1 MIIIIL
7 YLLGE
12 SIGNGEGR
20 GCRIGGMQD
29 YAHASRGENNRVTPP
44 SFVAQRTA
52 KARAH
57 VIYAKPSKLPSH
69 TPTIPHLPHEPQR
82 KTERHNCEHHHHH
95 NMDFPLPQVQSSLKP
110 YIQTPSE
117 ATYIRQVVTQHLTNL
132 SVEKRTTSGV
142 GSRDEF
148 RRFLDFELGRG
159 AGGGNS
165 RCIRKEYLEALREEA
180 EARKALEAE
189 DVETDPD
196 DDDYDDD
203 GEGEEGEGNK
213 WMGEYTSTISLTRQ
227 FEKLEILQ
235 IYLRTFNDP
244 AVLEAEEKH
253 KILFNDSPPN
263 PPAELTA
270 VITARNSG
278 SNGPASGGGST
289 GGITEDLSSR
299 LLTLEKTILAT
310 HDSLQWESER
320 LRELQSDGQEG
331 EGRRGN
337 KKEAFA
343 QTRDALITW
352 VESQLSHT
360 APVDG
365 LDASAALSASADGGG
380 TEKTS
385 LEDILS
391 DINASYEE
399 YLSARREVVEVL
411 SAVTQTLTQPPAPIT
426 TTPTPHHESNPTTAT
441 TTTKTPPLMPP
452 LPPPPILNVLSAVEQ
467 LIPLINSQKALL
479 SQKTFFLSALASR
492 QKSLLTTLEEKA
504 DDDDSFTIPTAGA
517 RSGSSTASVQ
527 LAKRIADKETVR
539 MERFEKEAAGC
550 VRSAGGTLEDA
561 YALLGEVEGLVVR
574 KKKVEKEG
582 ETKIP
587 VRRKGKRRMPEEE
600 VEAEK
605 GFWGAIAGNVG
616 VIGDGI

>member
-1 MIIIIL
+1 MIII
-7 YLLGE
+7 LLLCLFWGG
-12 SIGNGEGR
+12 IGNGERR
-20 GCRIGGMQD
+20 GCRIGRMLD

-44 SFVAQRTA
+44 SVVAQRTA

-57 VIYAKPSKLPSH
+57 VIYAKPFELPSH
-69 TPTIPHLPHEPQR
+69 TPTPYPPQSLNE
-82 KTERHNCEHHHHH
+82 KQKDTIANTTIT

-117 ATYIRQVVTQHLTNL
+117 ATYIRQVVSQHLTNL
-132 SVEKRTTSGV
+132 SVEKRTTGGV

-203 GEGEEGEGNK
+203 GEGGEGEGNR
-213 WMGEYTSTISLTRQ
+213 WMREYTSTLSLTRQ

-278 SNGPASGGGST
+278 SNGPASGSDST
-289 GGITEDLSSR
+289 GGITEDLSTR

-331 EGRRGN
+331 EGRRGS

-343 QTRDALITW
+343 QTRDALIAW

-360 APVDG
+360 APIDG
-365 LDASAALSASADGGG
+365 LDASAATLSAPADGGG

-441 TTTKTPPLMPP
+441 TTTKTPPLTPP

-504 DDDDSFTIPTAGA
+504 DDDDSFTIAAAGA
-517 RSGSSTASVQ
+517 RSGGSTASVQ

-550 VRSAGGTLEDA
+550 VRSASGTLEDA

-600 VEAEK
+600 VEVEK

>member
-1 MIIIIL
+1 
-7 YLLGE
+7 
-12 SIGNGEGR
+12 
-20 GCRIGGMQD
+20 
-29 YAHASRGENNRVTPP
+29 
-44 SFVAQRTA
+44 
-52 KARAH
+52 
-57 VIYAKPSKLPSH
+57 
-69 TPTIPHLPHEPQR
+69 
-82 KTERHNCEHHHHH
+82 
-95 NMDFPLPQVQSSLKP
+95 MDFPLPQVQSSLKP

-132 SVEKRTTSGV
+132 SAEKRTTSSV

-159 AGGGNS
+159 GGVGNS

-189 DVETDPD
+189 YVGSDPD
-196 DDDYDDD
+196 DDEEEEE
-203 GEGEEGEGNK
+203 GMGGEEGNE
-213 WMGEYTSTISLTRQ
+213 WIGEYTSTLSLTRQ

-235 IYLRTFNDP
+235 VYLRTFNDP
-244 AVLEAEEKH
+244 AVLETEDRH

-270 VITARNSG
+270 AITARGS
-278 SNGPASGGGST
+278 SNGPVSAGGNS

-299 LLTLEKTILAT
+299 LLTLEKAILST

-320 LRELQSDGQEG
+320 LRELQSNGQEG
-331 EGRRGN
+331 GGGRRGS

-360 APVDG
+360 TTIDGPDDSAGFPAP
-365 LDASAALSASADGGG
+365 AGGG
-380 TEKTS
+380 EVTEAGKRTERTS

-391 DINASYEE
+391 DIDAAYEE
-399 YLSARREVVEVL
+399 YLSARREVVEIL
-411 SAVTQTLTQPPAPIT
+411 SAVTQTLTQPTPIMPPHPES
-426 TTPTPHHESNPTTAT
+426 TPTAVATA
-441 TTTKTPPLMPP
+441 TKTPPLTPP
-452 LPPPPILNVLSAVEQ
+452 LPPPPILKVLSAVEQ
-467 LIPLINSQKALL
+467 LIPLMNSQKALL

-504 DDDDSFTIPTAGA
+504 DGNGTFTIATTSA
-517 RSGSSTASVQ
+517 RGGSSASVQ
-527 LAKRIADKETVR
+527 LAKRMADKEAVR
-539 MERFEKEAAGC
+539 MEKFGKDVADC
-550 VRSAGGTLEDA
+550 VRSASETLEDV
-561 YALLGEVEGLVVR
+561 YALLGEVEGLVIRR
-574 KKKVEKEG
+574 KGKMEEG

-587 VRRKGKRRMPEEE
+587 VRRKGKRRALGEEAEAE
-600 VEAEK
+600 VEK
-605 GFWGAIAGNVG
+605 GFWGTIAGNVG

>member
-1 MIIIIL
+1 
-7 YLLGE
+7 
-12 SIGNGEGR
+12 
-20 GCRIGGMQD
+20 
-29 YAHASRGENNRVTPP
+29 
-44 SFVAQRTA
+44 
-52 KARAH
+52 
-57 VIYAKPSKLPSH
+57 
-69 TPTIPHLPHEPQR
+69 
-82 KTERHNCEHHHHH
+82 
-95 NMDFPLPQVQSSLKP
+95 MDFPLPQVHSSLKP

-132 SVEKRTTSGV
+132 SVEKRTTGGV

-159 AGGGNS
+159 AGGAGNS

-196 DDDYDDD
+196 DDDDDEE
-203 GEGEEGEGNK
+203 GEGEGREGNK
-213 WMGEYTSTISLTRQ
+213 WMGEYTSTLSLTRQ

-270 VITARNSG
+270 IIAARNSG

-289 GGITEDLSSR
+289 GGIMEDLSTR

-331 EGRRGN
+331 GGGRRSGS

-360 APVDG
+360 APIDG
-365 LDASAALSASADGGG
+365 LDASVAALSAPADGGG

-426 TTPTPHHESNPTTAT
+426 TTPPPHHESNPTTAT
-441 TTTKTPPLMPP
+441 TTTKTPPLAPP

-504 DDDDSFTIPTAGA
+504 DDDDSFTIAAAGA
-517 RSGSSTASVQ
+517 RSGGSTASVQ

-539 MERFEKEAAGC
+539 MEKFEKEAAGC

-561 YALLGEVEGLVVR
+561 YALLGEVERLVVR
-574 KKKVEKEG
+574 KKVEKEG

-600 VEAEK
+600 VEVEK

>member
-1 MIIIIL
+1 
-7 YLLGE
+7 
-12 SIGNGEGR
+12 
-20 GCRIGGMQD
+20 
-29 YAHASRGENNRVTPP
+29 
-44 SFVAQRTA
+44 
-52 KARAH
+52 
-57 VIYAKPSKLPSH
+57 
-69 TPTIPHLPHEPQR
+69 
-82 KTERHNCEHHHHH
+82 
-95 NMDFPLPQVQSSLKP
+95 MDFPLPQVQSSLKP

-132 SVEKRTTSGV
+132 SVEKRITGGV
-142 GSRDEF
+142 GSHDEF

-159 AGGGNS
+159 GGGGNS
-165 RCIRKEYLEALREEA
+165 SCIRKEYLEALREEA

-196 DDDYDDD
+196 DDDD
-203 GEGEEGEGNK
+203 GEEEGGNE
-213 WMGEYTSTISLTRQ
+213 WMGEYTSTLSLTRQ

-253 KILFNDSPPN
+253 KIVFNDPPPN

-270 VITARNSG
+270 VITARNS

-289 GGITEDLSSR
+289 GGITEDLSAR
-299 LLTLEKTILAT
+299 LLTLEKRILAT
-310 HDSLQWESER
+310 HDSLRWESER
-320 LRELQSDGQEG
+320 LRELRSEGQEG
-331 EGRRGN
+331 GGGRRGG

-360 APVDG
+360 ATVDG
-365 LDASAALSASADGGG
+365 LDASATVLSAPTDGGEVLG
-380 TEKTS
+380 ARGGAEKTS

-411 SAVTQTLTQPPAPIT
+411 SAVTQTLTQPPTPIT
-426 TTPTPHHESNPTTAT
+426 TPTLHPDSKPATAT
-441 TTTKTPPLMPP
+441 TITKTPLLTPP

-504 DDDDSFTIPTAGA
+504 DDNDSFTIAAAGA
-517 RSGSSTASVQ
+517 RSGGSTPSVQ

-539 MERFEKEAAGC
+539 MERFEKEVAGC
-550 VRSAGGTLEDA
+550 VRSAGGTLEDV

-574 KKKVEKEG
+574 KKVEKEG

-587 VRRKGKRRMPEEE
+587 VRRKGKRRIPEEE
-600 VEAEK
+600 VEAEVEK

>member
-1 MIIIIL
+1 
-7 YLLGE
+7 
-12 SIGNGEGR
+12 
-20 GCRIGGMQD
+20 
-29 YAHASRGENNRVTPP
+29 
-44 SFVAQRTA
+44 
-52 KARAH
+52 
-57 VIYAKPSKLPSH
+57 
-69 TPTIPHLPHEPQR
+69 
-82 KTERHNCEHHHHH
+82 
-95 NMDFPLPQVQSSLKP
+95 MDFPLPQVQSSLKP
-110 YIQTPSE
+110 YIQPPSE

-132 SVEKRTTSGV
+132 SAEKRTTSSV

-159 AGGGNS
+159 GGVGNS

-180 EARKALEAE
+180 EARKALGAE
-189 DVETDPD
+189 YVESDPD
-196 DDDYDDD
+196 DDEEEEE
-203 GEGEEGEGNK
+203 GMEGEEEGNE
-213 WMGEYTSTISLTRQ
+213 WIGEYTSTLSLTRQ

-244 AVLEAEEKH
+244 AVLEAEDKH

-270 VITARNSG
+270 AITARGS
-278 SNGPASGGGST
+278 SNGPASAGGNS

-299 LLTLEKTILAT
+299 LLTLEKAILAT

-320 LRELQSDGQEG
+320 LRELQSNGQEG
-331 EGRRGN
+331 GGRARRGS

-360 APVDG
+360 TTIDGPDDSATLPAPTGSREVTG
-365 LDASAALSASADGGG
+365 AGER
-380 TEKTS
+380 TERTS

-391 DINASYEE
+391 DIDVAYEE

-411 SAVTQTLTQPPAPIT
+411 SSVTQTLTQPTPIT
-426 TTPTPHHESNPTTAT
+426 TPNPESTPAAVATA
-441 TTTKTPPLMPP
+441 TKTPPLTPP
-452 LPPPPILNVLSAVEQ
+452 LPPPPILKVLSAVEQ

-504 DDDDSFTIPTAGA
+504 DDNSTFAIAAAGA
-517 RSGSSTASVQ
+517 RGGSSASVQ
-527 LAKRIADKETVR
+527 LAKSMADKETVR
-539 MERFEKEAAGC
+539 MEKFGKEVADC
-550 VRSAGGTLEDA
+550 VRSASETLEDV
-561 YALLGEVEGLVVR
+561 YALLGEVEGLAIRR
-574 KKKVEKEG
+574 KGKKMEKEG

-587 VRRKGKRRMPEEE
+587 VRRKGKRRVLEEE
-600 VEAEK
+600 AETEVEK
-605 GFWGAIAGNVG
+605 GFWGTIAGNVG

>member
-1 MIIIIL
+1 
-7 YLLGE
+7 
-12 SIGNGEGR
+12 
-20 GCRIGGMQD
+20 
-29 YAHASRGENNRVTPP
+29 
-44 SFVAQRTA
+44 
-52 KARAH
+52 
-57 VIYAKPSKLPSH
+57 
-69 TPTIPHLPHEPQR
+69 
-82 KTERHNCEHHHHH
+82 
-95 NMDFPLPQVQSSLKP
+95 MDFPLPQVQSSLKP

-132 SVEKRTTSGV
+132 SVEKRTTGGV

-159 AGGGNS
+159 GGGGNS
-165 RCIRKEYLEALREEA
+165 RCVRKEYLEALREEA

-196 DDDYDDD
+196 DDDDDDD
-203 GEGEEGEGNK
+203 GEGEKEEKGNE
-213 WMGEYTSTISLTRQ
+213 WMGEYTSTLSLTRQ
-227 FEKLEILQ
+227 FERLEILQ

-253 KILFNDSPPN
+253 KIVFNDPPPN
-263 PPAELTA
+263 PPPELTA

-278 SNGPASGGGST
+278 NGPASGGG
-289 GGITEDLSSR
+289 GGGSVGSITEDLSTR
-299 LLTLEKTILAT
+299 LLTLEKRILAT
-310 HDSLQWESER
+310 HDSLKWESER
-320 LRELQSDGQEG
+320 LRELQSDGQG
-331 EGRRGN
+331 GGGGRRGD

-360 APVDG
+360 ATIDG
-365 LDASAALSASADGGG
+365 LDASAATLSAPTDGGETLG
-380 TEKTS
+380 VGGGKENTS

-391 DINASYEE
+391 DINDSYEE

-411 SAVTQTLTQPPAPIT
+411 SAVTQTLTQPPTPIT
-426 TTPTPHHESNPTTAT
+426 TPTSHDDSKSATAT
-441 TTTKTPPLMPP
+441 TITKTPPLTPP

-504 DDDDSFTIPTAGA
+504 DDNDSFTIAAAGA
-517 RSGSSTASVQ
+517 RSSGSTASVQ
-527 LAKRIADKETVR
+527 LAKRIADKEMVR

-550 VRSAGGTLEDA
+550 VRSAGGTLDDV

-574 KKKVEKEG
+574 KKKAEKEG

-587 VRRKGKRRMPEEE
+587 VRRKGKRRIPEEE
-600 VEAEK
+600 MEVEVEK